1 MRLKERNKRVDRY
14 NFIYQSVSKEKMT
27 KERER
32 KKEKNNN
39 KNKIFYPNISQT
51 TIFMIFFGDSQFV
64 FIYLLLFHNFYLSMY
79 IFYCRC
85 SLKKERFIK

>member
-1 MRLKERNKRVDRY
+1 MKMGKMRLKERNKRVDRY

-51 TIFMIFFGDSQFV
+51 TIFMIFSAIPNSFL
-64 FIYLLLFHNFYLSMY
+64 FICFYFITFICQC
-79 IFYCRC
+79 IF
-85 SLKKERFIK
+85 FTVAVV